1 MLFLGID
8 IGGTNTK
15 FGVMDEN
22 YRIIKKDSIETGAKR
37 SADEI
42 LADIIKK
49 ADELCH
55 EYEIEAVGIG
65 AAGRVDATR
74 GVLERASNLP
84 FSDTPIAEIVSNA
97 LGKQATLSNDARAAV
112 CGELYAGAGRRY
124 NTFAMI
130 TLGTGVGGGIV
141 IDKKMYLGKF
151 GGAGEFGHVTVD
163 MNGEKCR
170 CGQVG
175 CLEHYASVTALI
187 RQTEEAVKDHPE
199 STLARLSEGGATGR
213 TAFDAMRAG
222 CPVGSAVVDK
232 YIEYVATGA
241 TNVAR
246 VLQPDAIV
254 IGGAISNEGDT
265 LILPLRAKF
274 KQRCDVVA
282 SELKND
288 AGIIGAVAMLR
299 EANP

>member
-15 FGVMDEN
+15 FGVMDEE
-22 YRIIKKDSIETGAKR
+22 YHIVKKDSIPTEAKR
-37 SADEI
+37 TSEEVLD
-42 LADIIKK
+42 DIIRK
-49 ADELCH
+49 AAELCG
-55 EYEIEAVGIG
+55 EYDIEAVGIG
-65 AAGRVDATR
+65 VAGRVNSAK

-84 FSDTPIAEIVSNA
+84 FSQTPIAEIVGSA
-97 LGKQATLSNDARAAV
+97 LGKRTTLANDARAAI
-112 CGELYAGAGRRY
+112 CGELYAGAGKNY
-124 NTFAMI
+124 QTFAMM

-141 IDKKMYLGKF
+141 INKKMYFGKF
-151 GGAGEFGHVTVD
+151 GGAGEFGHMTVD
-163 MNGEKCR
+163 QNGIPCR

-175 CLEHYASVTALI
+175 CLEKYASVTALVN
-187 RQTEEAVKDHPE
+187 QTTEAAKNHPE
-199 STLARLSEGGATGR
+199 SLLAKLSENGTSGR

-222 CPVGSAVVDK
+222 CPVGAAVVDK
-232 YIEYVATGA
+232 YIGYVAVGA

-254 IGGAISNEGDT
+254 IGGAISNEGDS
-265 LILPLRAKF
+265 LIIPMREKF
-274 KQRCDVVA
+274 KQRCDIVA

-299 EANP
+299 NEL

>member
-8 IGGTNTK
+8 IGGTNVK

-22 YRIIKKDSIETGAKR
+22 YIIIKKDSIPTGAEGEG
-37 SADEI
+37 DEI

-49 ADELCH
+49 AAELCG
-55 EYEIEAVGIG
+55 EFDIEAVGIG
-65 AAGRVDATR
+65 VAGRVNSAL
-74 GVLERASNLP
+74 GVLESANNLP
-84 FSDTPIAEIVSNA
+84 SLRQMGIADIVGKS
-97 LGKQATLSNDARAAV
+97 LGKRATLANDARAAV
-112 CGELYAGAGRRY
+112 CGELYAGAGKNY
-124 NTFAMI
+124 QIFAMM

-141 IDKKMYLGKF
+141 INKKMYFGKF
-151 GGAGEFGHVTVD
+151 GGAGEFGHMTIEQ
-163 MNGEKCR
+163 NGIPCR

-187 RQTEEAVKDHPE
+187 RQTKEAVEKHPE
-199 STLARLSEGGATGR
+199 SLLSKLSAGGVTGK
-213 TAFDAMRAG
+213 TAFDAMKQG
-222 CPVGSAVVDK
+222 CPIGTEVVDK
-232 YIEYVATGA
+232 YIGYVAVGA

-254 IGGAISNEGDT
+254 IGGAISTEGDT
-265 LILPLRAKF
+265 LIRPLREKF
-274 KQRCDVVA
+274 KQRCDIVA

-299 EANP
+299 NEL

>member
-8 IGGTNTK
+8 IGGTNVK

-22 YRIIKKDSIETGAKR
+22 YSIIKKDSIRTGAER
-37 SADEI
+37 SGEEI

-49 ADELCH
+49 AAELCG
-55 EYEIEAVGIG
+55 EFDIEAVGIG
-65 AAGRVDATR
+65 VAGRVNSAL
-74 GVLERASNLP
+74 GVLESASNLP
-84 FSDTPIAEIVSNA
+84 SLRQTCIADVVGKA
-97 LGKQATLSNDARAAV
+97 LGKRATLANDARAAV
-112 CGELYAGAGRRY
+112 CGELYAGAGKNY
-124 NTFAMI
+124 QTFAMM

-141 IDKKMYLGKF
+141 INKKMYLGKF
-151 GGAGEFGHVTVD
+151 GGAGEFGHMTIEQ
-163 MNGEKCR
+163 NGIPCR

-187 RQTEEAVKDHPE
+187 RQTKEAVEKHPE
-199 STLARLSEGGATGR
+199 SLLAKLSVSGVTGK
-213 TAFDAMRAG
+213 TAFDAMRQG
-222 CPVGSAVVDK
+222 CHIGTEVVDK
-232 YIEYVATGA
+232 YIGYVAVGA

-265 LILPLRAKF
+265 LILPLREKF
-274 KQRCDVVA
+274 KQRCDIVA

-299 EANP
+299 NEL